1 MLSIILY
8 NCIVVY
14 ISKNSLWFPPFSL
27 PLFQVLEEMAND
39 I

>member
-27 PLFQVLEEMAND
+27 LTPLPGLRGNGQ
-39 I
+39 